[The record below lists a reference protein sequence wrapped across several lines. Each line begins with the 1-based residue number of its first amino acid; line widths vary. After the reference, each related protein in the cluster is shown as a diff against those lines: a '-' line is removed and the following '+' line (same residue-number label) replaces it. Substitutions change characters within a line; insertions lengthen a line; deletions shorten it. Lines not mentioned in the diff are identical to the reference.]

1 MLNYKSF
8 RRRWILLF
16 ILVVGCIVLLSN
28 NLSKNS
34 SLIEDD
40 YETKHAIRRQPFQWK
55 PNLPDVVSNNSTKIV
70 PCRNSVQG
78 KLIIVDERGY
88 ICNRTELDN
97 RGCCDVTLFSIYQSI
112 AVISVV
118 KSLLTRVL
126 EEARQLGDR
135 SLASVGDQFELCLA
149 KCRTS
154 SQVIFTYTT
163 KKPKVKKPEENPFKV
178 LWMNSC
184 YQQTLLP
191 DAPWHKI
198 EDKIAESL
206 TLKVERQF
214 GKPERKEALL
224 QNLGIPFVSKYLPD
238 ADWNPQLLEPP
249 NMAHHEKQKILK
261 EAQAYLNSQMY
272 KCVKDIGY
280 QKNVGGRKQWRCT
293 TGLF

>member
-1 MLNYKSF
+1 MPMLNYKSF

-97 RGCCDVTLFSIYQSI
+97 RGCCDVTLQH
-112 AVISVV
+112 ISKHRCDKCSSNGCCEQFEFCVSCCLNPE
-118 KSLLTRVL
+118 KKTLLTRVL

-154 SQVIFTYTT
+154 SQSVQHENSYRN
-163 KKPKVKKPEENPFKV
+163 PKAKYCYGGNPPE
-178 LWMNSC
+178 
-184 YQQTLLP
+184 LL
-191 DAPWHKI
+191 
-198 EDKIAESL
+198 SL
-206 TLKVERQF
+206 T
-214 GKPERKEALL
+214 
-224 QNLGIPFVSKYLPD
+224 S
-238 ADWNPQLLEPP
+238 
-249 NMAHHEKQKILK
+249 
-261 EAQAYLNSQMY
+261 
-272 KCVKDIGY
+272 
-280 QKNVGGRKQWRCT
+280 
-293 TGLF
+293 